1 LTKKKNQTDTP
12 VLISET
18 EVKQVWDFYQYAVNM
33 ANPYMNPAITPQL
46 LNQRM
51 QDITM
56 NPIVPNQDRL
66 TSALAD
72 PKNSEIELQGI
83 SEHFEIASQPY
94 KRLLSYLGN
103 MLSWDL
109 TMTPLNA
116 EKDDYGTNSYKRDQ
130 KAVEK
135 FLDDFDY
142 EKEFEVAVKEM
153 LRNETFFCS
162 QRLDMEVPILQ
173 ELPASPIYTKI
184 TGRWSYGLMFS
195 INMYFFTLPGA
206 DLNMFHPFFA
216 KTYGDVWGLNGG
228 RMKPYIPS
236 LPAESR
242 GGSAW
247 VYWQDVPV
255 DVGWAFKMTPEI
267 ATRLPYFTGLFSD
280 LILQPIM
287 RNLQR
292 DMNMS
297 AASRILAGEVPML
310 KDAGA
315 KVSDQIAM
323 SPETLGKFMQ
333 LVKSAISSAVKFAAA
348 PLNNM
353 QGISFATDNAMYPTY
368 LKNLLA
374 ASGVNTSLIF
384 TSDAR
389 PNQLESQLSLNTD
402 EQLMMSL
409 YPQFNAFL
417 KYNVNK
423 LTKKFKWDF
432 EFEGTRFFTN
442 RDERLNRQ
450 KELLAYGIVLPQ
462 KISAAIGMKPQNF
475 RRQMEEAKA
484 NGFVDSLTPIV
495 QAAQQA
501 SDGGRPRKSNSELGD
516 AGAQTREDGGNLSKG
531 GKV

>member
-1 LTKKKNQTDTP
+1 
-12 VLISET
+12 
-18 EVKQVWDFYQYAVNM
+18 
-33 ANPYMNPAITPQL
+33 MNSLVPT
-46 LNQRM
+46 
-51 QDITM
+51 QDK
-56 NPIVPNQDRL
+56 L
-66 TSALAD
+66 TSALSD

-116 EKDDYGTNSYKRDQ
+116 EKDDYKTNSYKKDL
-130 KAVEK
+130 KIVEK

-162 QRLDMEVPILQ
+162 PRLDMEVPILQ
-173 ELPASPIYTKI
+173 ELPASPVYTKI
-184 TGRWSYGLMFS
+184 TGRWSYGLLFS
-195 INMYFFTLPGA
+195 MNMYFFTLPGA

-216 KTYGDVWGLNGG
+216 KTYGEIWGMNGS
-228 RMKPYIPS
+228 KIKSYVPS
-236 LPAESR
+236 LPAQSR
-242 GGSAW
+242 GMSAW
-247 VYWQDVPV
+247 VYWQDVPI

-287 RNLQR
+287 RTLQR

-297 AASRILAGEVPML
+297 AASRILAGEVPFL
-310 KDAGA
+310 KDTSA
-315 KVSDQIAM
+315 KVADQIAM
-323 SPETLGKFMQ
+323 NPETLGKFLQ
-333 LVKSAISSAVKFAAA
+333 LVKTAISSAVKVAAA
-348 PLNNM
+348 PLNNI
-353 QGISFATDNAMYPTY
+353 QGISFPTDNAMYPTY

-402 EQLMMSL
+402 EQLMMAL

-417 KYNVNK
+417 RYNVNK

-432 EFEGTRFFTN
+432 EFEGTKFFTN
-442 RDERLNRQ
+442 REERLNRQ
-450 KELLAYGIVLPQ
+450 KDLLEFGIVLPQ
-462 KISAAIGMKPQNF
+462 KIAAAVGMKPQNF
-475 RRQMEEAKA
+475 RRQMEEAKE
-484 NGFVDSLTPIV
+484 NGFVESLTPIV
-495 QAAQQA
+495 KASQSP
-501 SDGGRPRKSNSELGD
+501 SDGGRPRKDNGKLGD
-516 AGAQTREDGGNLSKG
+516 AGAQTREQGSNISKG
-531 GKV
+531 GKI